1 VNQAKTPGSARR
13 LRFLAI
19 LLGIV
24 LLVWLSFEDQS
35 VTWVILFASA
45 ICMLVAARLLAP
57 FPRPPS
63 GKGWLVYPLA
73 GLLGGLATAP
83 LALLLMAIKTGIH
96 GNAVPDYTPVQMGA
110 VLISFPVWAGA
121 GTIIGLGAGLW
132 FKNR

>member
-1 VNQAKTPGSARR
+1 VNRPKAPGPARR
-13 LRFLAI
+13 LRLLAI
-19 LLGIV
+19 LLGII
-24 LLVWLSFEDQS
+24 LLLWVSFEDQS

-45 ICMLVAARLLAP
+45 ICMLAAAWLLAP

-83 LALLLMAIKTGIH
+83 LALLLMAIKTGVH
-96 GNAVPDYTPVQMGA
+96 GYVVPDYTPAQMGA

-121 GTIIGLGAGLW
+121 GVIIGLGAGLW

>member
-1 VNQAKTPGSARR
+1 VNPPKTPGPARR

-19 LLGIV
+19 LLGII
-24 LLVWLSFEDQS
+24 LLVWVSFEDQS
-35 VTWVILFASA
+35 VTWVILLASA
-45 ICMLVAARLLAP
+45 ICMLSAAWWLAP

-83 LALLLMAIKTGIH
+83 LALLLMAIKTGLH
-96 GNAVPDYTPVQMGA
+96 GNGVPDYTPAQMGA
-110 VLISFPVWAGA
+110 VLISVPVWVGA
-121 GTIIGLGAGLW
+121 GGIIGLGVGLW